1 MVLGYDSLFYLAPN
15 YIWGFLTNRRFVK
28 KIFWVVYTK
37 LRISLRNK
45 QKQNPAVWPVA
56 HYSFVVRCLLYIRI
70 TPLAGNWCTNFMP
83 GANISLIF
91 IEELSGHSIIYFCR
105 ITEGLSSAG
114 QILDAWIINFLNLAP
129 KQSLIVS
136 GLFCLCSDFTYG
148 VIGIKDSSSPSD
160 YYC

>member
-91 IEELSGHSIIYFCR
+91 IEDVIILPR
-105 ITEGLSSAG
+105 ITFGAILLITIVNSNQKNCQVILSFIFVASRKA
-114 QILDAWIINFLNLAP
+114 
-129 KQSLIVS
+129 
-136 GLFCLCSDFTYG
+136 
-148 VIGIKDSSSPSD
+148 
-160 YYC
+160 